1 MSGID
6 KDFARIVVGLKRGG
20 VMVLPTDTIYGLHAL
35 AMRPEAVEKV
45 YQLKK
50 RDPGKPLIVLVGGID
65 DLARFSVG
73 VDAAMIK
80 YLEGV
85 WPGRVSVVVDCADDE
100 FGYLHR
106 GTGSVAFRMPARA
119 DLLRLVK
126 EAGPLVSSS
135 VNVEGEMFAR
145 TVGEAKRYFGDEV
158 DGYVDDGRLDGLPSK
173 VVRYE
178 NGEVK
183 VLREG

>member
-65 DLARFSVG
+65 DL
-73 VDAAMIK
+73 
-80 YLEGV
+80 
-85 WPGRVSVVVDCADDE
+85 
-100 FGYLHR
+100 
-106 GTGSVAFRMPARA
+106 
-119 DLLRLVK
+119 
-126 EAGPLVSSS
+126 
-135 VNVEGEMFAR
+135 
-145 TVGEAKRYFGDEV
+145 GD
-158 DGYVDDGRLDGLPSK
+158 RS
-173 VVRYE
+173 
-178 NGEVK
+178 
-183 VLREG
+183 